1 MADDLV
7 FVLFRLTVDKMRGA
21 VSASSGCVIKRS
33 QVVSYLNKITDELK
47 SRQISKELTL
57 KKHSDDVYAYEL
69 KKPTKTIFVRIM
81 PTADISYRIG
91 TINEKGQLVD
101 AAKTDSYPAAVKWIQ
116 THEASDPSR
125 HYQLVASL
133 PNVEIPVIVSDV
145 LEQIKSGENN
155 IFVAKAS
162 HLGKVNRIDDPNG
175 EYCNKPTKRPE
186 LPSVNPNVHI
196 LLGRGAT
203 IQEFKV
209 EEQKAG
215 APLLTISVVVSTEGA
230 NRPIKAY
237 TDNTGI
243 VHIDAGQNNPN
254 SYWQCGEWIDKNDNG
269 IVESTD
275 TFTPAKN
282 QYCSFAKYTFTVYER
297 SKI

>member
-1 MADDLV
+1 MARLSDKQSGFTLIEV
-7 FVLFRLTVDKMRGA
+7 STALIFVGFIIFILAATTVNIVRSYNKGIWLAQINQAGQQMNSDIGDKARYSPA
-21 VSASSGCVIKRS
+21 ATVVPDKRRMCING
-33 QVVSYLNKITDELK
+33 VSYLWNTQQDI
-47 SRQISKELTL
+47 
-57 KKHSDDVYAYEL
+57 DDH
-69 KKPTKTIFVRIM
+69 
-81 PTADISYRIG
+81 
-91 TINEKGQLVD
+91 NEKD
-101 AAKTDSYPAAVKWIQ
+101 
-116 THEASDPSR
+116 
-125 HYQLVASL
+125 
-133 PNVEIPVIVSDV
+133 NVYLDGTPIR
-145 LEQIKSGENN
+145 L
-155 IFVAKAS
+155 A
-162 HLGKVNRIDDPNG
+162 RIDDRNG
-175 EYCNKPTKRPE
+175 EYCTDLTKRPK
-186 LPSVNPNVHI
+186 LPSDDSNVHI

-209 EEQKAG
+209 EQKTD

-254 SYWQCGEWIDKNDNG
+254 SSWQCGEWIDKNDNG